1 MLLSCRSKCSFF
13 AFVALGFSLLAI
25 AAHAQAISVAAPSN
39 SGDPFGEA
47 KERRSRET
55 ALRSITMIG
64 PNKRDPREQR
74 ALLEQMNDDFK
85 QIQIIRLGMVEGIAA
100 GKPFGYKR
108 LAGDASEIKKRAAR
122 LRASLALRPDAEPGQ
137 QEQKPTDYDQLSIQ
151 NAASDLCLEIS
162 RFTTNPIFKP
172 NSVYNLR
179 FATEADI
186 ALGSIIKL
194 SDDIK
199 ISAEKLRHSSREP

>member
-1 MLLSCRSKCSFF
+1 MLLSRRSKWSLF
-13 AFVALGFSLLAI
+13 AFTALAFLLTS

-74 ALLEQMNDDFK
+74 ALLEQMNYDFR
-85 QIQIIRLGMVEGIAA
+85 QIQIIRRGMVEGIAA
-100 GKPFGYKR
+100 GKSFGYKR

-122 LRASLALRPDAEPGQ
+122 LRASLALRPNDGPEQP
-137 QEQKPTDYDQLSIQ
+137 EQKPLEYDQVSIQ

-179 FATEADI
+179 LATEADI
-186 ALGSIIKL
+186 TLGSIIKL
-194 SDDIK
+194 SVDIK
-199 ISAEKLRHSSREP
+199 NSAEKLRRTPREH

>member
-1 MLLSCRSKCSFF
+1 MLPSRRSAYSIF
-13 AFVALGFSLLAI
+13 AFAALAFFLSS

-74 ALLEQMNDDFK
+74 ALLDQMNDDFK
-85 QIQIIRLGMVEGIAA
+85 YLQVIRLGMVENIAA
-100 GKPFGYKR
+100 GRSFEYKR
-108 LAGDASEIKKRAAR
+108 LAGDVSEIRKRAAR
-122 LRASLALRPDAEPGQ
+122 LRASLALRNDTSPDQ
-137 QEQKPTDYDQLSIQ
+137 QERKPIEYDQVSIQ

-162 RFTTNPIFKP
+162 RFTTNPIFRA
-172 NSVYNLR
+172 NAVYNFR
-179 FATEADI
+179 FATEADTS
-186 ALGSIIKL
+186 LGSIINL

-199 ISAEKLRHSSREP
+199 NSAAKLRRSSREH